1 MALRHLPRGT
11 EGELGE
17 TPAVHMAS
25 VSGQVSLW
33 VMVAAE
39 LSFVPLG
46 VCDSSVL
53 RNLYKKVRARKQ
65 WENVKPVPF
74 F

>member
-1 MALRHLPRGT
+1 MALRHLPRGM

-17 TPAVHMAS
+17 TPAVHTAS

-33 VMVAAE
+33 VMVAE

-53 RNLYKKVRARKQ
+53 RNLYKKVGAGKQ

>member
-1 MALRHLPRGT
+1 MALRHPPRGT

-17 TPAVHMAS
+17 TPAVHTAS

-33 VMVAAE
+33 VMVAE

-46 VCDSSVL
+46 VRDSSVL
-53 RNLYKKVRARKQ
+53 RNLYKKVGAGKQ